1 MVSITLT
8 NNMDRKTLL
17 VDAEK
22 TIREVLDENNVDYST
37 ATPALDGTPL
47 RAGEMDKSL
56 ASYGITESCRLSCI
70 AKTSNA

>member
-1 MVSITLT
+1 MVSIPLT

-37 ATPALDGTPL
+37 A
-47 RAGEMDKSL
+47 
-56 ASYGITESCRLSCI
+56 YGITESCRLSCI

>member
-22 TIREVLDENNVDYST
+22 TIREVLDENNVDY
-37 ATPALDGTPL
+37 
-47 RAGEMDKSL
+47 
-56 ASYGITESCRLSCI
+56 
-70 AKTSNA
+70 

>member
-8 NNMDRKTLL
+8 SNMDRKTLL

-22 TIREVLDENNVDYST
+22 TIREVLDENNVDYSA

-47 RAGEMDKSL
+47 RAGEMDKSF